1 MFGRPYPWTP
11 PMQPSLYDEDLY
23 AWATETARM
32 VRERQFH
39 ALDIEHLAEE
49 LESMGKSE
57 LRALESRLVVLLA
70 HLLKWE
76 YQPSKRG
83 KSWQRTLIEQ
93 RKRIAR
99 LLRDSP
105 SIKPK
110 LTALV
115 PDAYD
120 SALRFAADETGM
132 DETDFPPQCP
142 YTVEHA
148 LDTNYYPGGGPDAE
162 TPARDA

>member
-1 MFGRPYPWTP
+1 
-11 PMQPSLYDEDLY
+11 
-23 AWATETARM
+23 
-32 VRERQFH
+32 
-39 ALDIEHLAEE
+39 
-49 LESMGKSE
+49 
-57 LRALESRLVVLLA
+57 LVVLLA

-76 YQPSKRG
+76 YQPRKRC

-105 SIKPK
+105 SLTAK
-110 LTALV
+110 LTAIL

-142 YTVEHA
+142 YSADHA
-148 LDTNYYPGGGPDAE
+148 LSERFYPNGRSGTESPAQDA
-162 TPARDA
+162 